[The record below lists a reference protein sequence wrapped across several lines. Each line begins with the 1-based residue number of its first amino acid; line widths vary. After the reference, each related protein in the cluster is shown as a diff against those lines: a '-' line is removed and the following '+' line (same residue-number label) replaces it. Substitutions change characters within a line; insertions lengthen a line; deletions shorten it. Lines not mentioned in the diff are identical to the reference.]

1 MAIDHAVSR
10 AIYLAHVLER
20 AVHDPG
26 PWTLE
31 IAGVKLAARRT
42 VDDSGVTF
50 AVAPVFATGND
61 IPSMLY
67 CGAEALYPLCL
78 SLPDAGTWRQVQFR
92 LSVPTEVRA

>member
-31 IAGVKLAARRT
+31 IAGVKLAARRE
-42 VDDSGVTF
+42 VDNSGVTF
-50 AVAPVFATGND
+50 SVAPVFATGED
-61 IPSMLY
+61 LPAMLY
-67 CGAEALYPLCL
+67 CGAEPVYALCL
-78 SLPDAGTWRQVQFR
+78 SLPDVGAWRQVTFR
-92 LSVPTEVRA
+92 LALPTEVRA